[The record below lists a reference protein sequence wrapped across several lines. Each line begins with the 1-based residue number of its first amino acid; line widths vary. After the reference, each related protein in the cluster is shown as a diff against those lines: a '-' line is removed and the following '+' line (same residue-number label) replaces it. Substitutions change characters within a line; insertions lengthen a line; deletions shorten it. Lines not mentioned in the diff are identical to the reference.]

1 MIQNRSIV
9 CIPLTTWDNSFTNTM
24 VKMMSILSKK
34 NKILFVDYQ
43 YTFKDVLTT
52 LAGKKN
58 APLKRIFGLN
68 ERLRKVKTE
77 YGSDVYVLTTPAVF
91 PVNWIKQQA
100 SYNFFLKVN
109 ASLIKGSIQEAIN
122 DLEMFDPIII
132 NGYNSFTGLPLTGAF
147 NEQLNIYYCYDEIKG
162 DIWYKHHGPR
172 VEEEYMRKAD
182 LVVATSDALHA
193 SKCGVNPNCFV
204 VKNGVDFELFNR
216 ASSYRKSSDQRKV
229 VGYTGSID
237 ERFDISVMQYAIE
250 QMPDCDFV
258 FVGRAPNREAKEVIE
273 KYSNVKILG
282 SKRPDVVPEF
292 LQEMD
297 VCIIP
302 YLKNE
307 VTRGVYPLKINEY
320 LAAGKPVVMT
330 DFAPLSEFNNVAS
343 IVSTKEDFVKCLKL
357 ELLNDGEDK
366 KKVRIETARLN
377 SWDNRVEELSE
388 VIEKFVENK
397 MRVSA

>member
-1 MIQNRSIV
+1 
-9 CIPLTTWDNSFTNTM
+9 M

-52 LAGKKN
+52 VAGKKN

-77 YGSDVYVLTTPAVF
+77 YDSDVFVLTTPAVF
-91 PVNWIKQQA
+91 PVNWIKQTA
-100 SYNFFLKVN
+100 SYNFLLKVN
-109 ASLIKGSIQEAIN
+109 ASLIKGSIQEAIQE
-122 DLEMFDPIII
+122 LGMTDPIIV
-132 NGYNSFTGLPLTGAF
+132 NGYNSFTGLPLSGAF
-147 NEQLNIYYCYDEIKG
+147 NELLNIYYCYDEIKG
-162 DIWYKHHGPR
+162 DIWYKNHGPR

-182 LVVATSDALHA
+182 LVITTSEALHK

-204 VKNGVDFELFNR
+204 VKNGVDFDLFNN
-216 ASSYRKSSDQRKV
+216 ASSYKKPANERKV

-237 ERFDISVMQYAIE
+237 ERFDIGVMQFAIE

-258 FVGRAPNREAKEVIE
+258 FVGRAPNKEAKEVIE
-273 KYSNVKILG
+273 KFNNVKILG
-282 SKRPDVVPEF
+282 SKRPDEVPGF

-297 VCIIP
+297 VCVIP

-330 DFAPLSEFNNVAS
+330 DFAPLSEFNSIAS
-343 IVSTKEDFVKCLKL
+343 IVSTKEDFVNSLRL
-357 ELLNDGEDK
+357 ELLNDTEDK
-366 KKVRIETARLN
+366 KKIRIEIARLN
-377 SWDNRVEELSE
+377 SWENRVEELSG
-388 VIEKFVENK
+388 VIEAFVENK